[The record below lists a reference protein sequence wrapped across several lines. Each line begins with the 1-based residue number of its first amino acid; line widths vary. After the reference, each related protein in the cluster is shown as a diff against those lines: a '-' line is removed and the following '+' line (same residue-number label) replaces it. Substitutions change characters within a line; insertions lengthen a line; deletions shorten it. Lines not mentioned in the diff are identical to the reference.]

1 MEEYKL
7 KMAVIAGAS
16 KALELRKKDGND
28 DEVLRKITEMIEEI
42 IMKIDEES

>member
-16 KALELRKKDGND
+16 KALELRTKEGDD
-28 DEVLRKITEMIEEI
+28 DEVIRKITEMIEEI
-42 IMKIDEES
+42 VMKIDEEI